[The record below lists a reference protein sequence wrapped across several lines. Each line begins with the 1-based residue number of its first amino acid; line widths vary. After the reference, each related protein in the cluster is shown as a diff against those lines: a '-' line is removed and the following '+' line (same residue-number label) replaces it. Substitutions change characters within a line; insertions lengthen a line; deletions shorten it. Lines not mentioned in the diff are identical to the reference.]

1 MMILLFIL
9 LLSTN
14 NTIIDVSIR
23 EMYKA
28 STTNEEI
35 CKELFELLKED
46 NKLNSSPT
54 KLAFYGGTLSL
65 MAFYSNNPIEKI
77 MYSNEANKVL
87 DRSVELDPQN
97 FDARSLRI
105 LYNAN
110 VPSILSNNG
119 ELNEDILLFDSLI
132 RIPQNYTLYNEWM
145 ISNINEILSEPKS

>member
-1 MMILLFIL
+1 MILVFILLF
-9 LLSTN
+9 STN
-14 NTIIDVSIR
+14 NLLTDVGIR

-28 STTNEEI
+28 STNNEET

-65 MAFYSNNPIEKI
+65 MAFYSDNPIEKI

-97 FDARSLRI
+97 FDAISLRI

-110 VPSILSNNG
+110 VPSILSNHD
-119 ELNEDILLFDSLI
+119 ELNKDILLFYSLI
-132 RIPQNYTLYNEWM
+132 KIPQNYTLYNEWM
-145 ISNINEILSEPKS
+145 ISIINEILSKSKL

>member
-1 MMILLFIL
+1 MILLVIL
-9 LLSTN
+9 LISTYN
-14 NTIIDVSIR
+14 SITDIAIR

-28 STTNEEI
+28 STNNEEI
-35 CKELFELLKED
+35 CKELFELLKEE

-119 ELNEDILLFDSLI
+119 ELNEDILLFNSLI

>member
-1 MMILLFIL
+1 
-9 LLSTN
+9 
-14 NTIIDVSIR
+14 
-23 EMYKA
+23 
-28 STTNEEI
+28 
-35 CKELFELLKED
+35 
-46 NKLNSSPT
+46 
-54 KLAFYGGTLSL
+54 
-65 MAFYSNNPIEKI
+65 

-119 ELNEDILLFDSLI
+119 ELNEDILLFNSLI

>member
-1 MMILLFIL
+1 MILVFILLF
-9 LLSTN
+9 STN
-14 NTIIDVSIR
+14 NSLTDVGIR

-28 STTNEEI
+28 STNNEET

-65 MAFYSNNPIEKI
+65 MAFYSDNPIEKI

-97 FDARSLRI
+97 FDAISLRI

-110 VPSILSNNG
+110 VPSILSNHD
-119 ELNEDILLFDSLI
+119 ELNKDILLFYSLI
-132 RIPQNYTLYNEWM
+132 KIPQNYTLYNEWM
-145 ISNINEILSEPKS
+145 ISIINKILSKSKL

>member
-28 STTNEEI
+28 STNNKEI
-35 CKELFELLKED
+35 CKELFELLKEE

-65 MAFYSNNPIEKI
+65 MAFYSDNPIEKI

-87 DRSVELDPQN
+87 DNSVELDPQN
-97 FDARSLRI
+97 FDAISLRI

-110 VPSILSNNG
+110 VPSILSNHD
-119 ELNEDILLFDSLI
+119 ELNEDILLFNSMIGL
-132 RIPQNYTLYNEWM
+132 PQNYTLYNEWM
-145 ISNINEILSEPKS
+145 ISIINEILSKSKL

>member
-1 MMILLFIL
+1 MILVFIL

-14 NTIIDVSIR
+14 NFLTDVGIR

-28 STTNEEI
+28 STNNEET

-65 MAFYSNNPIEKI
+65 MAFYSDNPIEKI

-97 FDARSLRI
+97 FDAISLRI

-110 VPSILSNNG
+110 VPSILSNHD
-119 ELNEDILLFDSLI
+119 ELNKDILLFYSLI
-132 RIPQNYTLYNEWM
+132 KIPQNYTLYNEWM
-145 ISNINEILSEPKS
+145 ISIINKILSKSKL

>member
-1 MMILLFIL
+1 MILVFIL

-14 NTIIDVSIR
+14 NFLTDVGIR

-28 STTNEEI
+28 STNNEET

-65 MAFYSNNPIEKI
+65 MAFYSDNPIEKI

-97 FDARSLRI
+97 FDAISLRI

-110 VPSILSNNG
+110 VPSILSNHD
-119 ELNEDILLFDSLI
+119 ELNKDILLFYSLI
-132 RIPQNYTLYNEWM
+132 KIPQNYTLYNEWM
-145 ISNINEILSEPKS
+145 ISIINEILSKSKL

>member
-1 MMILLFIL
+1 MILVFIL
-9 LLSTN
+9 LIFTN
-14 NTIIDVSIR
+14 NSITDEAIR

-28 STTNEEI
+28 STNNKEI
-35 CKELFELLKED
+35 CKELFELLKEE

-65 MAFYSNNPIEKI
+65 MAFYSDNPIEKI

-119 ELNEDILLFDSLI
+119 ELNEDILLFNSLI

-145 ISNINEILSEPKS
+145 ISTINEILSESKS

>member
-1 MMILLFIL
+1 
-9 LLSTN
+9 
-14 NTIIDVSIR
+14 
-23 EMYKA
+23 
-28 STTNEEI
+28 
-35 CKELFELLKED
+35 
-46 NKLNSSPT
+46 
-54 KLAFYGGTLSL
+54 
-65 MAFYSNNPIEKI
+65 MAFYSDNPIEKI

-119 ELNEDILLFDSLI
+119 ELNEDILLFNSLI

>member
-1 MMILLFIL
+1 MILVFIL

-14 NTIIDVSIR
+14 NFLTDVGIR

-28 STTNEEI
+28 STNNEET

-65 MAFYSNNPIEKI
+65 MAFYSDNPIEKI

-97 FDARSLRI
+97 FDAISLRI

-110 VPSILSNNG
+110 VPIILSDHT
-119 ELNEDILLFDSLI
+119 ELKEDIILFNSLI
-132 RIPQNYTLYNEWM
+132 SSSQKYSVYNEWM
-145 ISNINEILSEPKS
+145 ISIINEILSKSKL

>member
-1 MMILLFIL
+1 MILVFIL

-14 NTIIDVSIR
+14 NFLTDVGIR

-28 STTNEEI
+28 STNNEET

-87 DRSVELDPQN
+87 DRSVELNPQN

-119 ELNEDILLFDSLI
+119 ELNEDILLFNSLI

-145 ISNINEILSEPKS
+145 ISIINEILSKSKL

>member
-35 CKELFELLKED
+35 CKKLFELLKED

-65 MAFYSNNPIEKI
+65 MAFYSDNPIEKI

-87 DRSVELDPQN
+87 DNSVELDPQN

-110 VPSILSNNG
+110 VPSILSNHD
-119 ELNEDILLFDSLI
+119 ELNEDILLFNSMIGL
-132 RIPQNYTLYNEWM
+132 PQNYTLYNEWM
-145 ISNINEILSEPKS
+145 ISIINEILSKSKL